1 MMPLKPLHFKPVL
14 KEARLSVAVG
24 APPPPDPDRPGRPP
38 CPPLLPPLS
47 ARAMA
52 AVAAVRGGNASE
64 AAKSSGRRRGP
75 HSARGVAGEVAAELP
90 AATGR
95 VSEAEV
101 PAGPAVWQDGNRS
114 SLSCEQLRLEVQAL
128 LRHVQSL
135 GTRLAE
141 TEQQCSEKAKT
152 SAELQRALD
161 NDASQAE
168 AARTELHNARQRL
181 EIFRSVLSKASRL
194 ERGSGQDGGAGTS
207 SPTSRRDDEVLGKL
221 CLAGAEAER
230 RLLLAELA
238 KARSRSSLVV
248 GIPSC
253 GKSSSEPTAALHE
266 LRSQLAAR
274 RSENEILRQQVTKLS
289 PTDPAIG
296 GDSAGRFVPSPEDV
310 EEICR
315 DDTEIESNF
324 QPQHDVVL
332 NISV

>member
-1 MMPLKPLHFKPVL
+1 MMTLKPLNFKPVL

-52 AVAAVRGGNASE
+52 AVAAVRGGNTSE

-90 AATGR
+90 AATNR
-95 VSEAEV
+95 VSEPEV
-101 PAGPAVWQDGNRS
+101 PAGPAMWQDGSRS

-141 TEQQCSEKAKT
+141 TEQQCGEKART
-152 SAELQRALD
+152 SAELQRAVE
-161 NDASQAE
+161 NDGSQAE

-194 ERGSGQDGGAGTS
+194 ERGSGQDRGAGTS

-238 KARSRSSLVV
+238 KARNRSSLVA
-248 GIPSC
+248 GISC
-253 GKSSSEPTAALHE
+253 GESRSEPTVALNE

-274 RSENEILRQQVTKLS
+274 RSENQILRQQVTKLA
-289 PTDPAIG
+289 PADSTIG
-296 GDSAGRFVPSPEDV
+296 GDSAGRFVPSPENV

-315 DDTEIESNF
+315 IDKESSF
-324 QPQHDVVL
+324 KPEHDVVL